1 MLANQWKLLPIRR
14 KSGRKE
20 MKRLRSSSIVPKG
33 HYKKVRNILLYIL
46 WNAAQH
52 TSLQGF
58 LTEAIGFYETALNM
72 AGEDS
77 KDKSSA
83 AKNLVSLL
91 VCVTSVLLTYC
102 TYNYALIWHCLI
114 LGCLLWLFGSS
125 GRSFC
130 IYQSPLC
137 WKINALF
144 CDCHSKRK
152 NSRKGLV
159 G

>member
-33 HYKKVRNILLYIL
+33 HYKKVRNIFLYIL
-46 WNAAQH
+46 SNAAQH

-91 VCVTSVLLTYC
+91 VCVTSVLLTY
-102 TYNYALIWHCLI
+102 
-114 LGCLLWLFGSS
+114 
-125 GRSFC
+125 
-130 IYQSPLC
+130 
-137 WKINALF
+137 
-144 CDCHSKRK
+144 
-152 NSRKGLV
+152 V
-159 G
+159 